1 MIRVMLVNLQG
12 EKSHIEYE
20 PAAPDRPEN
29 FTFRLTGTIGADY
42 ARAVAREVAKG
53 YVSGLTAG
61 YRWYRQAG

>member
-1 MIRVMLVNLQG
+1 MLVDLRG

-20 PAAPDRPEN
+20 PVLPGGPEN
-29 FTFRLTGTIGADY
+29 FKCRLTGTICADY
-42 ARAVAREVAKG
+42 AREVAQEVAKG